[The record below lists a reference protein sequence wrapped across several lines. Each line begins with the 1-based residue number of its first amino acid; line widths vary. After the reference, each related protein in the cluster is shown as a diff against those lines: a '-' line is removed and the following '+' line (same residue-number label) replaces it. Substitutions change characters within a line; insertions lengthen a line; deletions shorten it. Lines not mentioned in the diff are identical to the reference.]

1 MKQTETAR
9 QLKRETA
16 IKSMRKIVALPSGS
30 PQRWREAFIHF
41 LYQRPEAEPEARFI
55 ASEVAKR
62 RKMMNKFASTKH
74 GRAVMSQPS
83 YLMSVLRATDPEYFN
98 NITAMELS
106 GERHLRKMKK
116 AFPEYFYAEVI

>member
-9 QLKRETA
+9 QIKRDTA
-16 IKSMRKIVALPSGS
+16 IKSMRKIVSLPSGS
-30 PQRWREAFIHF
+30 PERWRETFIHF
-41 LYQRPEAEPEARFI
+41 LYQRPEARPEADFI

-62 RKMMNKFASTKH
+62 RKMMDKYASSKH

-83 YLMSVLRATDPEYFN
+83 FLMGILRATDPEYFT
-98 NITAMELS
+98 NITAVELA

-116 AFPEYFYAEVI
+116 AFPQYFYAEVI